1 MCKINFTPFPLLTT
15 ERLILWQ
22 LTLEDDNEIFF
33 LRSDS
38 EVNKYLDRPIA
49 KKVDDARRFINKI
62 KDSISK
68 NELIFW
74 AVSIK
79 ESTKLV
85 RTICL
90 WNISE
95 DETTAE
101 IGFELLSDYQG
112 KGIIQELLPIVLK
125 FGLETMNL
133 KSIEGE
139 MDPNNIKSIK
149 LMEKYDF
156 VFNKRL
162 KNTEIYAL
170 QNPSNKIY

>member
-15 ERLILWQ
+15 EKLILWQ

-85 RTICL
+85 GTICL

-139 MDPNNIKSIK
+139 MDPNNI
-149 LMEKYDF
+149 
-156 VFNKRL
+156 
-162 KNTEIYAL
+162 
-170 QNPSNKIY
+170 